1 MATKSSKS
9 LCTSATA
16 IMDSRG
22 SGGAVAGP
30 GLAVTADNVSRRN
43 NIQARRTEI
52 QTGRRNTSL
61 PLKARSQ
68 KFSENIRFCRVSL
81 FGRILGCQHCISQQP
96 EKYGYTNK
104 RRA

>member
-22 SGGAVAGP
+22 SGGAFAGP
-30 GLAVTADNVSRRN
+30 GHAVTADKMSRRK
-43 NIQARRTEI
+43 NIQARGTEI

-61 PLKARSQ
+61 PLKAESQ
-68 KFSENIRFCRVSL
+68 KFSENIRVA
-81 FGRILGCQHCISQQP
+81 GCPYWAHLRLPTLHKSTARKIWIP
-96 EKYGYTNK
+96 K
-104 RRA
+104 